1 MIRIAFI
8 CDGLELGGQE
18 LGCLAVV
25 RGLDRTRFQ
34 PHLYTFRPGSLLNE
48 AATLGVP
55 IMVGYDKPASDDT
68 WTDRDDAAR
77 AEYGRRLAARLRA
90 DAIDACLLYAWPDG
104 VAAAQH
110 ANVRAIVER
119 VDGVSLATRLS
130 DKSACL
136 RIICESKMIR
146 DVILAQRQLL
156 RCRREQLVVIENG
169 IDLAR
174 FDPSRYDR
182 ERCRAALGLLPDD
195 FAIGTVARL
204 APEKNL
210 EHFLRA
216 VALLAGKYGR
226 WQPRRIRAV
235 ITGPDAGSRAHLE
248 AEAGRLGIADR
259 IRFLGSRSD
268 VPEILRALDVFA
280 ITSLYEGTPFALLEA
295 MAMGLPIVA
304 TQAGAI
310 AEVINGN
317 GYLVCVLHP
326 EETARAMYDLL
337 ASRELCNRL
346 GKRSRKLAARY
357 DVNRMVRRYES
368 VLLDTLKSTASEPA
382 TQSPQEPA

>member
-8 CDGLELGGQE
+8 CDSFELGGQE
-18 LGCLAVV
+18 LGCLAVM
-25 RGLDRTRFQ
+25 RGLDRSKFE
-34 PHLYTFRPGSLLNE
+34 PHLYTFRPGSLVSE
-48 AATLGVP
+48 AAALGVQ
-55 IMVGYDKPASDDT
+55 IMVGYDKPASDDS
-68 WTDRDDAAR
+68 WTDSDEAAR
-77 AEYGRRLAARLRA
+77 EEYGGRLAARLRA

-104 VAAAQH
+104 IAAAQR

-130 DKSACL
+130 DKSACR

-182 ERCRAALGLLPDD
+182 ERCRVALGLQPDD

-210 EHFLRA
+210 EHFLEA
-216 VALLAGKYGR
+216 VALLIGKYGR

-235 ITGPDAGSRAHLE
+235 IAGPDAGSRAHLE
-248 AEAGRLGIADR
+248 AEAERLGVADR

-304 TQAGAI
+304 THVGAI

-326 EETARAMYDLL
+326 EETARAMYELL
-337 ASRELCNRL
+337 ASRELSSRL

-368 VLLDTLKSTASEPA
+368 VLLDALSSTARDCV
-382 TQSPQEPA
+382 TQSSQEPA